1 MMQRLLG
8 IDPGSL
14 ATGYSIIE
22 SNIASNRQANRHIA
36 SGRIEL
42 APLEAS
48 ARLAAIY
55 DEVSNIISTY
65 QPSIMVVEKVFMAK
79 NAAAALKLGQA
90 RGVAICAGVKAGL
103 AVHEYSARFVKKTI
117 TGNGAADKR
126 QVKYMACRLL
136 SIAERDHHD
145 ESDALA
151 IALCHAFARP
161 SANLAAAQRSAMSA
175 AEGRR

>member
-1 MMQRLLG
+1 MMQRILG

-14 ATGYSIIE
+14 STGYSVIE
-22 SNIASNRQANRHIA
+22 SDGRTNRYITSGQINIS
-36 SGRIEL
+36 SLSSVE
-42 APLEAS
+42 
-48 ARLAAIY
+48 RLAAIY
-55 DEVSNIISTY
+55 DGVADIIETY
-65 QPSIMVVEKVFMAK
+65 QPSMMIVEKVFMSK
-79 NAAAALKLGQA
+79 NADSALKLGQA

-136 SIAERDHHD
+136 SIAERDQND

-151 IALCHAFARP
+151 IALCHAFATP
-161 SANLAAAQRSAMSA
+161 SDRIPKLHQ
-175 AEGRR
+175 

>member
-1 MMQRLLG
+1 MMQRILG

-14 ATGYSIIE
+14 TTGYSVIE
-22 SNIASNRQANRHIA
+22 SDGQANRHIT

-42 APLEAS
+42 ATLDAT

-55 DEVSNIISTY
+55 DSVSNIIRTY
-65 QPSIMVVEKVFMAK
+65 QPSIMVVEQVFMAK
-79 NAAAALKLGQA
+79 NAASALKLGQA
-90 RGVAICAGVKAGL
+90 RGVAICAGVKASL
-103 AVHEYSARFVKKTI
+103 SVYEYSARFVKKTI

-136 SIAERDHHD
+136 DIAERQQDD

-151 IALCHAFARP
+151 IALCHTFAMP
-161 SANLAAAQRSAMSA
+161 SNKIAEAQR
-175 AEGRR
+175 

>member
-1 MMQRLLG
+1 MMQRILG

-14 ATGYSIIE
+14 STGYSVIE
-22 SNIASNRQANRHIA
+22 SDGRTNRYIT
-36 SGRIEL
+36 SGQINTSSL
-42 APLEAS
+42 S
-48 ARLAAIY
+48 AVERLATIY
-55 DEVSNIISTY
+55 DGVAEVIETY
-65 QPSIMVVEKVFMAK
+65 QPSMMIVEKVFMSK
-79 NAAAALKLGQA
+79 NADSALKLGQA

-136 SIAERDHHD
+136 SIAERDQND

-151 IALCHAFARP
+151 IALCHAFATP
-161 SANLAAAQRSAMSA
+161 SDSISKPHQ
-175 AEGRR
+175 